1 MNENKMG
8 NTLHA
13 FIKSTLIKSLQKCH
27 IQNYHPTSLRKR
39 IGGWE
44 VCLKI
49 TLLNLRQNWVIRI
62 EKGGPNNSAQ
72 VIAILGNLYCKHC
85 LLKKHI
91 N

>member
-1 MNENKMG
+1 MG

-27 IQNYHPTSLRKR
+27 TQNYHPTSLRKR

-62 EKGGPNNSAQ
+62 ERVAP
-72 VIAILGNLYCKHC
+72 IT
-85 LLKKHI
+85 LLKLLQYWAI
-91 N
+91 CIGNIVY

>member
-27 IQNYHPTSLRKR
+27 TQNYHPTSLRKR

-49 TLLNLRQNWVIRI
+49 TLLNLRQNWVIHI
-62 EKGGPNNSAQ
+62 EKGAP
-72 VIAILGNLYCKHC
+72 IT
-85 LLKKHI
+85 LLKLLQYWAI
-91 N
+91 CIGNIVY